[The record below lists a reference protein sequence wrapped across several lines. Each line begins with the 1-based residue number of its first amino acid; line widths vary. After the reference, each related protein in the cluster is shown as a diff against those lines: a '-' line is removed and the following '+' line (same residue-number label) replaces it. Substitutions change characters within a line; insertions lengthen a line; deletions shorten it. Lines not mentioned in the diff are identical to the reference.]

1 MILHKPGARR
11 VSRKWSFQEKR
22 LWKEGKGVNIRC
34 VLRQK
39 SGLLRPKG
47 EQLAVSSTLGTSVQR
62 HRYKEFFCNGI
73 MDE

>member
-22 LWKEGKGVNIRC
+22 HWKEEKGVNIRC

-62 HRYKEFFCNGI
+62 HKVQRIFCNGI